1 MRWEDAGGE
10 GMYLSGAS
18 DVLQLH
24 RCHRP
29 FNIRR
34 HSSGKRASL
43 GSSLAPQLSLCGA
56 ELKEAGR
63 VGGQV
68 AFLFLVI
75 LLVFL
80 IVRHIFV
87 MVIRLG
93 RLIGRLPVL
102 IVLVTL
108 LVTLLVPLIGLLI
121 VLSVALIRR
130 VIRRL
135 LVRSVLVH
143 HQFLVTGWQFCSCQE
158 MFLRTA
164 SSWSQAGSSDVIQMH
179 DLMQFTGMC

>member
-1 MRWEDAGGE
+1 
-10 GMYLSGAS
+10 
-18 DVLQLH
+18 
-24 RCHRP
+24 
-29 FNIRR
+29 
-34 HSSGKRASL
+34 
-43 GSSLAPQLSLCGA
+43 
-56 ELKEAGR
+56 
-63 VGGQV
+63 
-68 AFLFLVI
+68 
-75 LLVFL
+75 
-80 IVRHIFV
+80 

-108 LVTLLVPLIGLLI
+108 LVTLLVLLIGLLI